1 MRDSNSNIRQH
12 SDPREAH
19 GTVERFHQSKFPKL
33 ASVLEY
39 HEHPTPH
46 CNATNVTDVL
56 RGSTPP
62 TKGLSA
68 EQHARS
74 ATPVV
79 DFLSTETRSWSQTI
93 IRGYGATFSP
103 DGTCVASIYGKF
115 LKIWKTHSGHEVQG
129 ASVDL
134 LNEEIDDIFSAPDER
149 LVAFKFKNSGRWQ
162 VLGVTTSRSLF
173 TFVNGITSV
182 AFSLTFVGWLRVC
195 SNPDWMRD
203 VDLWNIH
210 ISRPPR
216 TIKVDS
222 DAFHIT
228 PSPDDSRLVSLSERL
243 VQLWDLETKDRIA
256 HLALDHYIRRH
267 GFHFRAMGPAF
278 L

>member
-56 RGSTPP
+56 RGSTPA

-74 ATPVV
+74 ATHG
-79 DFLSTETRSWSQTI
+79 LTRCRLFINGDKISVANNNSCF
-93 IRGYGATFSP
+93 IRGLTSKTQVQSIGHNGDGATFSP

-115 LKIWKTHSGHEVQG
+115 FEDLKDT
-129 ASVDL
+129 L
-134 LNEEIDDIFSAPDER
+134 
-149 LVAFKFKNSGRWQ
+149 
-162 VLGVTTSRSLF
+162 
-173 TFVNGITSV
+173 
-182 AFSLTFVGWLRVC
+182 
-195 SNPDWMRD
+195 
-203 VDLWNIH
+203 
-210 ISRPPR
+210 
-216 TIKVDS
+216 
-222 DAFHIT
+222 
-228 PSPDDSRLVSLSERL
+228 
-243 VQLWDLETKDRIA
+243 
-256 HLALDHYIRRH
+256 
-267 GFHFRAMGPAF
+267 
-278 L
+278 